1 MARKGKL
8 NGKTVWILDKIKT
21 AKGDTMVYYLNLNS
35 YPSDVRTKVIK
46 KRKTMRAKPR
56 RR

>member
-21 AKGDTMVYYLNLNS
+21 ARGDTMVYYRELNS
-35 YPSDVRTKVIK
+35 SPSDVKTKVIYEK
-46 KRKTMRAKPR
+46 
-56 RR
+56 